1 MSSVKFIFS
10 QIISSNNFDIYLVF
24 ANTLSQSSLA
34 ESVFASSL
42 LNFWCKF
49 MENQILNKLIIR
61 DLIDCDG
68 LEDLILSLSIQIGN
82 PKWSCFIHQ
91 TFHGW
96 HNKTRHDANF
106 SWQTFTH
113 QAFVVTYKRDKAVT
127 GVETSTQ
134 DHKKYFLQHQ
144 FTRVRFCKA
153 WYKSVI
159 IWAQTCNNVM
169 P

>member
-1 MSSVKFIFS
+1 
-10 QIISSNNFDIYLVF
+10 
-24 ANTLSQSSLA
+24 
-34 ESVFASSL
+34 
-42 LNFWCKF
+42 

-61 DLIDCDG
+61 DLIDFDG
-68 LEDLILSLSIQIGN
+68 LDDLILSLSIQIGD
-82 PKWSCFIHQ
+82 PKRSCFIHQ

-134 DHKKYFLQHQ
+134 DHTNTSYNTNLLEFAFAKRDNL
-144 FTRVRFCKA
+144 
-153 WYKSVI
+153 SP
-159 IWAQTCNNVM
+159 NM
-169 P
+169 